1 MQTPIEVMMGM
12 AEKEIENYIN
22 LIMRKNSIPV
32 GMMMHILKN
41 IQLRIAEEYLATFNN
56 QFVDLQIK
64 LQKYESK
71 EEKDGDSTQ
80 KGSME

>member
-32 GMMMHILKN
+32 GVMMHILKN

-64 LQKYESK
+64 LQKYESE